1 LFPKTFSVSH
11 NLSLRSKKEKKH
23 HKDKK
28 SRHRRDKEVVVRVTD
43 APAGDVA
50 HSALATKSSP
60 AAPAHE
66 TDAFM
71 PTKAAP
77 AHAAADSDSDGG
89 SEYGPSPLVAAVGDV
104 G

>member
-1 LFPKTFSVSH
+1 
-11 NLSLRSKKEKKH
+11 LSLRSKKEKKH
-23 HKDKK
+23 RKDKK

-71 PTKAAP
+71 QAP